1 MTSIQSAGFAL
12 IISVILL
19 LIGAFTG
26 IDTPPSST
34 FSYQLNVNGLLNT
47 LATILPVPP
56 WPTTG
61 IYDSYF
67 PPFQSLY
74 LRTGL
79 AGITIFF
86 FIRCIQ
92 FLSPG
97 AKQRSRLLFAGL
109 LASAPI
115 FSFSVFLHNT
125 LVTALCLLFIVI
137 GLSVKSIERKDTVS
151 AIFATIISFML
162 FLLVPSLLLLLTPLL
177 LNAFWTLRLKKP
189 KVIVIVALLIIA
201 LFALES
207 MVLYTSGWSLNHY
220 RSTGNSFANYPIPNA
235 LFTLLLLINPLFL
248 ITLPLLGLLAKRTD
262 LYLPE
267 KRALLIGIILYTI
280 WLNGLPNLELIL
292 MLPLWTTILLLA
304 FPAWDRFVTY
314 GLYFTRKITI
324 TVLSVL
330 FAIQIVA
337 SIFLNPW

>member
-1 MTSIQSAGFAL
+1 
-12 IISVILL
+12 
-19 LIGAFTG
+19 
-26 IDTPPSST
+26 
-34 FSYQLNVNGLLNT
+34 
-47 LATILPVPP
+47 
-56 WPTTG
+56 
-61 IYDSYF
+61 
-67 PPFQSLY
+67 
-74 LRTGL
+74 L

-97 AKQRSRLLFAGL
+97 AKQHSRLLFAGL

-235 LFTLLLLINPLFL
+235 LFTLLVLINPLFL

>member
-1 MTSIQSAGFAL
+1 
-12 IISVILL
+12 
-19 LIGAFTG
+19 
-26 IDTPPSST
+26 
-34 FSYQLNVNGLLNT
+34 
-47 LATILPVPP
+47 
-56 WPTTG
+56 
-61 IYDSYF
+61 
-67 PPFQSLY
+67 
-74 LRTGL
+74 
-79 AGITIFF
+79 
-86 FIRCIQ
+86 
-92 FLSPG
+92 
-97 AKQRSRLLFAGL
+97 
-109 LASAPI
+109 
-115 FSFSVFLHNT
+115 
-125 LVTALCLLFIVI
+125 
-137 GLSVKSIERKDTVS
+137 
-151 AIFATIISFML
+151 
-162 FLLVPSLLLLLTPLL
+162 
-177 LNAFWTLRLKKP
+177 
-189 KVIVIVALLIIA
+189 
-201 LFALES
+201 